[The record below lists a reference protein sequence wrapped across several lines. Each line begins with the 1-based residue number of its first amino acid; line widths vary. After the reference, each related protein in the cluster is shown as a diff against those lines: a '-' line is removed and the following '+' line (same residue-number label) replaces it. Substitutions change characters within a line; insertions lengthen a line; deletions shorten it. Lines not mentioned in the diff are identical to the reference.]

1 MKYILCYIISYYY
14 VLFSK
19 YLTILYISIL
29 FQNSHVKIQFCMI
42 MSVEPGRNW
51 KKPTYDNQQK
61 TPWNLS
67 TKNGIIQTYS
77 IFCIQAIIEFCF
89 VICLLVYKFYEYTVI
104 YFVFFVTK
112 FILKFYYYFYF
123 PNSPKFCP
131 N

>member
-1 MKYILCYIISYYY
+1 
-14 VLFSK
+14 
-19 YLTILYISIL
+19 
-29 FQNSHVKIQFCMI
+29 MI

-89 VICLLVYKFYEYTVI
+89 VICLLVYTFYNVI
-104 YFVFFVTK
+104 YFDFFVTK
-112 FILKFYYYFYF
+112 FIFEILLFFYF